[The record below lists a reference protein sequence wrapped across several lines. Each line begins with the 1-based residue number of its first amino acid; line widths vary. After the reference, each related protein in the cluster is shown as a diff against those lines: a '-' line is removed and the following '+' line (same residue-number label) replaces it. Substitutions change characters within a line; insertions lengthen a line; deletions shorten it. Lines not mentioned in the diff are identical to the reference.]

1 MSVSDQ
7 LAKAKGSS
15 IVIPCEFSSDTLHRE
30 GISVVWKRI
39 RNSEISVLATF
50 NGTSHSYQPRVRI
63 NQRDFSLLLS
73 DLTTS
78 DSGEYLC
85 NMSTPHYT
93 KLTVRTLEVGKLL
106 LLPYQRVGTNEG
118 NTGPES
124 TRNL

>member
-7 LAKAKGSS
+7 LSKAKGSS

-39 RNSEISVLATF
+39 RNSVTSVLATF
-50 NGTSHSYQPRVRI
+50 NGTFTYLHYQVRI